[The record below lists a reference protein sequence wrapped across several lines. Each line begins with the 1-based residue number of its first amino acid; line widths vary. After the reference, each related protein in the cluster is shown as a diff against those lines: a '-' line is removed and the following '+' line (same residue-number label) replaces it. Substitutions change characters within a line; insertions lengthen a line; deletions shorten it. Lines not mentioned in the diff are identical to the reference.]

1 MKVVY
6 TKVVSF
12 IRVQVHTLA
21 GVAILGGHK
30 GTPPTILWLA
40 TYMIALP
47 YSLCAALCAPCPLSN
62 RIST

>member
-1 MKVVY
+1 MSTLENIGLSCVLHHIYMKVVY

-40 TYMIALP
+40 TYMTALP
-47 YSLCAALCAPCPLSN
+47 
-62 RIST
+62 